1 MYVRV
6 EDIPEETLAVLDLDE
21 YIDYIE
27 VKSLLRRIEKVILKF
42 ERQLDMIQDELYDL
56 KSGDSDILYEMEA
69 GK

>member
-42 ERQLDMIQDELYDL
+42 EKQLDMIQNELYDL
-56 KSGDSDILYEMEA
+56 KSDGSDILYEMEA

>member
-56 KSGDSDILYEMEA
+56 KSDDSDILYEMEA